1 MQREN
6 KNRLFWKN
14 PRFLVIALVVAILL
28 MAAVGTMAWIRYI
41 RSQQT
46 VTLVHVSDYYL
57 VGPDGGSNTTALNL
71 GSIDVSHQSGSKLYA
86 FGVKSNQESY
96 RFQLAYTTN
105 IPFTYKIHRAIMA
118 SASTNSYTSLHQE
131 AGYTFYYDTAALSG
145 TFLNKEENLRTAND
159 SRHNITFGSSDV
171 KTQKYAEPVYW
182 QSDDVDRLDSVNIT
196 DYFVMEVT
204 WSRPLPN
211 DKETDMIY
219 LTVGAPQGGS

>member
-6 KNRLFWKN
+6 KSRLFWKN
-14 PRFLVIALVVAILL
+14 PRFLVIALVTAILL
-28 MAAVGTMAWIRYI
+28 TVAVGTMAWIRYI
-41 RSQQT
+41 RSLQT

-57 VGPDGGSNTTALNL
+57 VGPDGSNSAALNL
-71 GSIDVSHQSGSKLYA
+71 DSIDVSNPGSKFYA

-182 QSDDVDRLDSVNIT
+182 QTLVDVARLADI
-196 DYFVMEVT
+196 DYYVLEVT
-204 WSRPLPN
+204 WSDPLPN
-211 DKETDMIY
+211 NKETDLIY
-219 LTVGAPQGGS
+219 LTVGAPAGGSQ